1 MVGPQISEFSEVSK
15 LVNINESSIKK
26 RKFPVIGPYKCFET
40 LTDNDGNIIPLK
52 IETGIYWIPDK
63 ITNLES
69 PEFTYLKVDL
79 NRASSKAKRHSIATL
94 WRWRNEGFK
103 DT

>member
-1 MVGPQISEFSEVSK
+1 MVIS
-15 LVNINESSIKK
+15 
-26 RKFPVIGPYKCFET
+26 
-40 LTDNDGNIIPLK
+40 IIPLK

-63 ITNLES
+63 INNLES

-103 DT
+103 DTKRRYQKSQTCFDKSKVGRYKRSQNLGLLHPYIDYLSRL